1 MNRRHAMRSAN
12 VPGARRPLARAL
24 SSALLLLPLTAA
36 LAQTAPQAPL
46 APRFTPLAPG
56 SDPARGPG
64 DTALPAP
71 TVALP
76 LAASWRASSLA
87 DSGQLVLE
95 VAQDQVSAD
104 GRSVVLLT
112 LRLFDRDGKKV
123 TTPTE
128 AVVSTNRGR
137 LRLPD
142 AAIDEPPRQSLRL
155 HVRDG
160 EATVALVASYEP
172 GDAELQVQSGNV
184 VVRGRVGMVTE
195 RRPMIAVGVIE
206 GTINL
211 NRLDASQISPARDDD
226 GFELELR
233 RHSTDFDNGKGSLG
247 ARTAFFLKGVVKGE
261 TLLTLAYDSEKASRG
276 RLFRDIQ
283 PDQYYPIY
291 GDSSLRGF
299 DAQSRQRLYVRVEQ
313 GRSFVLFGDFNTG
326 AGGPARELSRMN
338 RSVSGLQLHGE
349 GERYEA
355 NAWLVRDNVAQVIDE
370 QPARGVSGPY
380 RLSSSEGIS
389 GSERVEV
396 LTRDRNQPSVIL
408 RVEPMVRFVDYEFE
422 PFAGSILFRAPVP
435 SVDANLNPLSV
446 RVTYEVEQ
454 GGPKYWLGGV
464 DGNFRITPAL
474 EVGASHVESQDP
486 SNPYRLSGVNA
497 TLRLGQK
504 SWALVELA
512 RSEREALGEQ
522 GKGDGARIELRHE
535 GEKLDA
541 RLWAGDTDR
550 AFSNLSSSYNGG
562 RSEAGA
568 AANWKIDERWSLKV
582 DAIRSQDKTIDAVRE
597 TAYVGAL
604 YRLSPAW
611 TVGVG
616 LRHVSD
622 DGGVPNAASASG
634 VNIPQQTGFTPFQIN
649 APLFAATPEQ
659 TRSFDALSI
668 NAQGQLTDRL
678 SVLGEFEQDLDNARG
693 QRITVG
699 ADYRLSERFR
709 AYGRAE
715 VADGLGG
722 VNGLAVTGRET
733 ALVAGLSSET
743 IRDGEVFNEYRL
755 RDAISGKDAVNAIGL
770 RQTFR
775 VSEGVRYSASAE
787 YQKALAGQASSAT
800 ALAGGIELAY
810 DPSWRATGR
819 LEWRRDHNYD
829 AWISTLGTTLKIDRD
844 WSLLARNT
852 LLLQNARNASVYNQW
867 QDRFQMGAAYRQ
879 TDLNRIN
886 ALGLYEL
893 RSEQDD
899 NPGVDYRR
907 RSHAVS
913 LHADHHP
920 SRSWWLTGRLA
931 GKHVSE
937 RFLGGVRSNYVA
949 YLAGARITWDLSE
962 RWDVGLQHH
971 VMWSPRG
978 GSRQHSFGVEAGYLL
993 KSNLWLSLGYNHTG
1007 FSDDE
1012 LVGAA
1017 YTRQGVYLRLRFKFD
1032 ETLFRGD
1039 QSETNRALKPMAS
1052 AARP

>member
-1 MNRRHAMRSAN
+1 
-12 VPGARRPLARAL
+12 
-24 SSALLLLPLTAA
+24 
-36 LAQTAPQAPL
+36 
-46 APRFTPLAPG
+46 
-56 SDPARGPG
+56 
-64 DTALPAP
+64 
-71 TVALP
+71 
-76 LAASWRASSLA
+76 
-87 DSGQLVLE
+87 
-95 VAQDQVSAD
+95 
-104 GRSVVLLT
+104 
-112 LRLFDRDGKKV
+112 
-123 TTPTE
+123 
-128 AVVSTNRGR
+128 
-137 LRLPD
+137 
-142 AAIDEPPRQSLRL
+142 
-155 HVRDG
+155 
-160 EATVALVASYEP
+160 
-172 GDAELQVQSGNV
+172 
-184 VVRGRVGMVTE
+184 
-195 RRPMIAVGVIE
+195 
-206 GTINL
+206 
-211 NRLDASQISPARDDD
+211 
-226 GFELELR
+226 
-233 RHSTDFDNGKGSLG
+233 
-247 ARTAFFLKGVVKGE
+247 
-261 TLLTLAYDSEKASRG
+261 
-276 RLFRDIQ
+276 
-283 PDQYYPIY
+283 
-291 GDSSLRGF
+291 
-299 DAQSRQRLYVRVEQ
+299 VRVDQ

-326 AGGPARELSRMN
+326 AGGPARELSRLN
-338 RSVSGLQLHGE
+338 RSVSGLQLHSE
-349 GERYEA
+349 TDRYEA

-389 GSERVEV
+389 GSEKVEI
-396 LTRDRNQPSVIL
+396 LTRDRNQPSIIL
-408 RVEPMVRFVDYEFE
+408 RVDPMVRFVDYEFE

-474 EVGASHVESQDP
+474 EVGGSYIESQDP

-497 TLRLGQK
+497 TLRLGEK

-512 RSEREALGEQ
+512 RSERELLGDK
-522 GKGDGARIELRHE
+522 GTGDGARVEMRHQ

-541 RLWAGDTDR
+541 RLWAGSTDR

-568 AANWKIDERWSLKV
+568 VANWKIDERWSFKV

-597 TAYVGAL
+597 TAYAGVL
-604 YRLSPAW
+604 YRISPAW

-616 LRHVSD
+616 LRHVTD

-649 APLFAATPEQ
+649 APLFAATPGQ

-678 SVLGEFEQDLDNARG
+678 SVLGELEQDLQNARG

-715 VADGLGG
+715 VANGLGG

-733 ALVAGLSSET
+733 ALVAGVSSET
-743 IRDGEVFNEYRL
+743 IRDGEIFNEYRL

-775 VSEGVRYSASAE
+775 VAEGVRYSASAE
-787 YQKALAGQASSAT
+787 YQKALAGQATSAT

-810 DPSWRATGR
+810 DPTWRATGR
-819 LEWRRDHNYD
+819 LEWRRDRNYD
-829 AWISTLGTTLKIDRD
+829 AWISTVGTTVKLDRD

-852 LLLQNARNASVYNQW
+852 LLLQNARNTGVYDQW
-867 QDRFQMGAAYRQ
+867 QDRFQVGAAYRQ

-893 RSEQDD
+893 RSEKDE

-907 RSHAVS
+907 TSHAVS
-913 LHADHHP
+913 LHADYHP
-920 SRSWWLTGRLA
+920 SRPWWLTGRLA

-937 RFLGGVRSNYVA
+937 RFLGGQRDSFTA
-949 YLAGARITWDLSE
+949 YLAGGRITWDLTE
-962 RWDVGLQHH
+962 RWDVGVQNFVL
-971 VMWSPRG
+971 WSPRG
-978 GSRQHSFGVEAGYLL
+978 GSRQSAIGIEAGYLL

-1012 LVGAA
+1012 LTGSA
-1017 YTRQGVYLRLRFKFD
+1017 YTRQGAYLRLRFKFD

-1039 QSETNRALKPMAS
+1039 QPETNRALNPMAS
-1052 AARP
+1052 ATRP